1 MAEEQRETLHQPS
14 GPVTAAAT
22 PELEWREVVRGRRPG
37 DVHVRIGTH
46 RAFQR
51 QPYGFFAPRPQVL
64 EPKNGVGRLW
74 YLLKRL
80 LIGPSIAT
88 AQEIHERLTK
98 LKALAVFSSDALSSV
113 AYASEEIMR
122 VLVLAGA
129 GALALTLPI
138 SGVIVLLLA
147 IVVVSYQQTI
157 RAYPS
162 GGGSYIVAHENLG
175 TLPGLTA
182 AAALLID
189 YVLTVSVSVAAGA
202 DALVSAFDWLLP
214 VKLLLTIGA
223 VLLIMVGNLRG
234 IRESGTIFAIP
245 TYVFIAGML
254 GLIGVGLFRVLTGS
268 VVPLPPP
275 ADAVP
280 SDLQPLTIFLLLSAF
295 AQGCTAMTGVEAV
308 SNGVPAFKPPESRNA
323 RVTLIWMGVL
333 LGVMFLGV
341 SFLATH
347 LGIVPDPNEEETIVS
362 QVARAVVGQGAFY
375 YVLQFATALILVL
388 AANTSFADFPR
399 LASILARDRFMPS
412 QFSFRGDRL
421 AFTTGIV
428 ALAALAIAL
437 LVAFGGSVNALI
449 PLYAVGVFTA
459 FTLSQAG
466 MVMHWRREGGPGA
479 RRSMLINS
487 VGAVATGLV
496 ALIIAVTKF
505 AHGAWMVIVLIPV
518 LIALFLAI
526 HRHYQRARVQLSV
539 EAPVQPEAVH
549 LRVIVPVA
557 SLNVPARQALAVAR
571 AISDHATALYV
582 AQTPEEGEQFRQEW
596 HDRAVPVPLAIIESP
611 FRSLIGPIL
620 AFVDAVRQSHANDTL
635 LVVLPEFVPS
645 HWWEHFLHNQ
655 TAFRLKAALLFRPG
669 VAVASVPYHMAGVD
683 GASPPAAVGLDGS
696 ARPAAA
702 SR

>member
-1 MAEEQRETLHQPS
+1 
-14 GPVTAAAT
+14 
-22 PELEWREVVRGRRPG
+22 
-37 DVHVRIGTH
+37 
-46 RAFQR
+46 
-51 QPYGFFAPRPQVL
+51 L
-64 EPKNGVGRLW
+64 EPKGGVARLW

-80 LIGPSIAT
+80 LIGPPIAT

-129 GALALTLPI
+129 GALALTMPI

-147 IVVVSYQQTI
+147 IVVISYQQTI

-214 VKLLLTIGA
+214 VKLALTIGA

-234 IRESGTIFAIP
+234 IRESGTIFAVP
-245 TYVFIAGML
+245 TYVFIASML
-254 GLIGVGLFRVLTGS
+254 GLIGVGVFRVLTGS
-268 VVPLPPP
+268 VTPEPPP

-280 SDLQPLTIFLLLSAF
+280 SELQPLTIFLLLSAF
-295 AQGCTAMTGVEAV
+295 AQGCTAMTGTEAI

-333 LGVMFLGV
+333 LGTMFLGV

-347 LGIVPDPNEEETIVS
+347 LGIVPDSNEEETVVS
-362 QVARAVVGQGAFY
+362 QVARAVVGQGPFY

-421 AFTTGIV
+421 AFSTGIV

-466 MVMHWRREGGPGA
+466 MVMHWRRERGPGA
-479 RRSMLINS
+479 RRSMLING

-496 ALIIAVTKF
+496 AVIIAVTKF
-505 AHGAWMVIVLIPV
+505 VHGAWMVIVLIPI
-518 LIALFLAI
+518 LIGIFLAI
-526 HRHYQRARVQLSV
+526 HAHYERVRQRLGADARVRP
-539 EAPVQPEAVH
+539 AAVQ
-549 LRVIVPVA
+549 LRVVVPVA
-557 SLNVPARQALAVAR
+557 SLNVPAQQALALAQ
-571 AISDHATALYV
+571 AICEHPTALYV
-582 AQTPEEGEQFRQEW
+582 AQTPEEGEQFRREW
-596 HDRAVPVPLAIIESP
+596 HEREMQVPLAIIESP
-611 FRSLIGPIL
+611 FRSLIGPIV
-620 AFVDAVRQSHANDTL
+620 AYVDAVHQSHPADTL
-635 LVVLPEFVPS
+635 MVILPEFIPS

-655 TAFRLKAALLFRPG
+655 AAFRLKAALLFRPG
-669 VAVASVPYHMAGVD
+669 VVVTSVPYHMNGH
-683 GASPPAAVGLDGS
+683 GLTPSPALG
-696 ARPAAA
+696 RPCPQDS